1 MLQPLAPIPASSQ
14 LEQCFVPAV
23 LERVADD
30 MTSACENVGVRVRMD
45 PLIATLAHE
54 GGQAQNSS
62 SSSSPNGLMDNV
74 SSCSS
79 RDLDAYVAAGMSGRA
94 ATASKVDAGFGQSRT
109 ATGRGSR
116 YSAQVQRQG
125 TQGQPV
131 LLPPPSRGLLLR
143 GPVLPD
149 RRQFYVQVPPE
160 VGIRILCCYTAIHS
174 LCSFADTVQGTICS
188 L

>member
-54 GGQAQNSS
+54 GGQAQNS